1 MWKFNGMET
10 VKIYT
15 LTHGIVPISEELVGE
30 VRRRCSV
37 KTYKKWEWQ
46 DCAEF
51 FREPLASAV
60 GEEAERWSRTRTT
73 ILGV

>member
-37 KTYKKWEWQ
+37 KTYKK
-46 DCAEF
+46 
-51 FREPLASAV
+51 
-60 GEEAERWSRTRTT
+60 
-73 ILGV
+73 